1 MGKTKQQ
8 QYVHGKW
15 LYSDTKQEYYCG
27 KSEMKDVDRKS
38 RKTMTTY
45 GALHQ
50 KSNVDRF
57 DIKRK
62 EGG

>member
-1 MGKTKQQ
+1 
-8 QYVHGKW
+8 
-15 LYSDTKQEYYCG
+15 
-27 KSEMKDVDRKS
+27 MKDVDRKS

-62 EGG
+62 DGG

>member
-1 MGKTKQQ
+1 M
-8 QYVHGKW
+8 HGKW